1 MAWQRPSGLGTQIP
15 EGGVVLLD
23 KLVQQRRFGSVPGI
37 ARWIDE
43 RRRTQ
48 SPRAGGN
55 GHGGRPGDGRGRNRL
70 CRDVSRRNM
79 QIGSLRAEM
88 PARELAARGNR
99 DAPHDEKGPGVASRA
114 SFIER

>member
-88 PARELAARGNR
+88 PVREPAARGNR
-99 DAPHDEKGPGVASRA
+99 LPLLLVGDITRPPGE
-114 SFIER
+114 IEG